1 MTIRQMGGVFGRN
14 PDFNDVTAN
23 EVEANTVLANGVYG
37 KADPNTGWTWS
48 GSDILLGIAGGSE
61 RVRLTSSTALDV
73 AGTSFFRGNMG
84 LFSATGGAVPSSQLT
99 FGSAAL
105 IDGGCIFSQTE
116 SATAA
121 SLYLATAQTGT
132 GTMTNRLR
140 LTAGGDVNVLNGN
153 LVIGTSG
160 KGIDFSATA
169 GTGTSELFDDYEE
182 GTWTPA
188 VSAGISG
195 VGYASQT
202 GVYTKIGNL
211 VTITGQIS
219 TNAGTATGDQ
229 FTLTGLP
236 FAVGQIGG
244 AFFTY
249 LNTGVAAS
257 LWIASGSM
265 FGYKSTGGNLS
276 GTDLANAANTIIY
289 FTGQYTA
296 S

>member
-1 MTIRQMGGVFGRN
+1 MTIKQHGGVFGRH
-14 PDFNDVTAN
+14 PEFGTVDVDGLATVKSLTIQSN
-23 EVEANTVLANGVYG
+23 EPLLKISDEFSGGVYSNEIFQSGYTCYYDQMGLGSHVFRIGRDPALTVRYDKNIVLA
-37 KADPNTGWTWS
+37 D
-48 GSDILLGIAGGSE
+48 
-61 RVRLTSSTALDV
+61 
-73 AGTSFFRGNMG
+73 GN
-84 LFSATGGAVPSSQLT
+84 LIVPS
-99 FGSAAL
+99 
-105 IDGGCIFSQTE
+105 
-116 SATAA
+116 
-121 SLYLATAQTGT
+121 
-132 GTMTNRLR
+132 
-140 LTAGGDVNVLNGN
+140 GN
-153 LVIGTSG
+153 
-160 KGIDFSATA
+160 GIDFSATS

-195 VGYASQT
+195 VGYASQS

-236 FAVGQIGG
+236 FSVGQIGG

-265 FGYKSTGGNLS
+265 FGYKATGGNLS
-276 GTDLANAANTIIY
+276 GTDLADAANTIIY